1 LIKKLV
7 CIEQRVKKKK
17 LTIIIVLIILK
28 RMNQSEKSNI
38 KNFKKVYNMWLKCE
52 RICHYPNNCK
62 IVKISI
68 KYTNKL

>member
-1 LIKKLV
+1 
-7 CIEQRVKKKK
+7 
-17 LTIIIVLIILK
+17 
-28 RMNQSEKSNI
+28 MNQSEKSNI

-68 KYTNKL
+68 KYTNKLWK